1 MRKILI
7 AFSFLTTLPIRLKE
21 APSAE
26 ELGQSAGWF
35 PLVGALMGLICAG
48 VCWGL
53 RQVASPLF
61 AAVLTTGVWIFL
73 SGGLHLD
80 GVADSFDG
88 MLNASSPERRLEI
101 MKDPNVGTFGVLGL
115 IMAVL
120 LKVAFLNEI
129 QTEILFFALPLAA
142 AGARWMLLLAAGQ
155 SSARPGGLGDLF
167 AKHMPGWSWIP
178 AGLVLVALISLSGEE
193 GVAAFLVAQ
202 VAVWLLFRMAKKR
215 LGGLT
220 GDVFGLTVEMSELAI
235 LLTFCLLA
243 G

>member
-1 MRKILI
+1 MRQILI

-26 ELGQSAGWF
+26 ELGKAAGWF
-35 PLVGALMGLICAG
+35 PLVGALMGLVSAG

-53 RQVASPLF
+53 RQVVSPLL
-61 AAVLTTGVWIFL
+61 AAMLATAVWILL

-101 MKDPNVGTFGVLGL
+101 MKDPNVGTFGALGL
-115 IMAVL
+115 IMTVL

-129 QTEILFFALPLAA
+129 QIEMLFLALPLAA

-155 SSARPGGLGDLF
+155 PSARPGGLGDLF

-178 AGLVLVALISLSGEE
+178 AGVVLVVLVLLAGWQ
-193 GVAAFLVAQ
+193 GAAAILAAHV
-202 VAVWLLFRMAKKR
+202 VVWLIFRMAKNR
-215 LGGLT
+215 LSGLT
-220 GDVFGLTVEMSELAI
+220 GDVFGLTVEVSELVI
-235 LLTFCLLA
+235 LLAFCFPV